1 MFEGNLIHIIVMNL
15 DDCSVLLYVYSK
27 SICFQL
33 KESEKQI
40 KQKDEKY
47 NKTNEKLKE
56 VNRCI
61 FVAFWFGLIC
71 EIVPTDEL
79 TIEFYNQQTN
89 KELQEKSGEIKTLKS
104 QIHGLTEQV
113 SHLEANKAQV
123 RSGENKQR
131 TDKFIFPSH
140 CDLKRKWFLHVL
152 RVYFFYYS

>member
-1 MFEGNLIHIIVMNL
+1 MFEGNLIHIIVMNW
-15 DDCSVLLYVYSK
+15 DDFQSTF
-27 SICFQL
+27 ICLFIINLFFQL

-56 VNRCI
+56 VINICI
-61 FVAFWFGLIC
+61 FVAFWVGFIC
-71 EIVPTDEL
+71 KIVTTDEL
-79 TIEFYNQQTN
+79 IIEFYNQQTN

-104 QIHGLTEQV
+104 QIHGLAEQV

-131 TDKFIFPSH
+131 NDKSFSLVIVTSNINDFCMFFKMIF
-140 CDLKRKWFLHVL
+140 
-152 RVYFFYYS
+152 

>member
-1 MFEGNLIHIIVMNL
+1 MIAVYFYMFIQ
-15 DDCSVLLYVYSK
+15 SQSF
-27 SICFQL
+27 FQL

-61 FVAFWFGLIC
+61 FVAFWFDLIC

-79 TIEFYNQQTN
+79 TIWFYNQQTN

-123 RSGENKQR
+123 CSGENKQR
-131 TDKFIFPSH
+131 TDKFILPSH

-152 RVYFFYYS
+152 KVYFFYYS

>member
-1 MFEGNLIHIIVMNL
+1 MIAVYFYMFI
-15 DDCSVLLYVYSK
+15 K

-56 VNRCI
+56 VNRCF

-123 RSGENKQR
+123 RSGENVQR

-152 RVYFFYYS
+152 KVYFFYYS